1 MGLRMIGA
9 CLCMLALFHKHI
21 VPYLT
26 PKIIVPALVVG
37 LTYWGT
43 MVTQTIGLQT
53 IEPGR
58 SAFLT
63 AAYCVLTPFATW
75 IISKTRPKAI
85 NLVAGVI
92 CLIGVGFVSLEPGGS
107 LSLSAG
113 DWLTIATAVI
123 FLVQSNLLGVYT
135 KRFDLSPSLLC
146 SSALP
151 AYCSSSARCSPNPC
165 RTPAGWH
172 PQ

>member
-1 MGLRMIGA
+1 
-9 CLCMLALFHKHI
+9 MLALFHKHI

-63 AAYCVLTPFATW
+63 ATTAYSPRSPRGLFQKPAR
-75 IISKTRPKAI
+75 RPSI
-85 NLVAGVI
+85 
-92 CLIGVGFVSLEPGGS
+92 
-107 LSLSAG
+107 
-113 DWLTIATAVI
+113 
-123 FLVQSNLLGVYT
+123 
-135 KRFDLSPSLLC
+135 LSP
-146 SSALP
+146 A
-151 AYCSSSARCSPNPC
+151 
-165 RTPAGWH
+165 
-172 PQ
+172 